1 MATDKSSPSSP
12 ENNLT
17 LQEAWTRFGSY
28 DINSM
33 KARKRFVRQRKLILA
48 LTVAST
54 TLAISYS
61 VVERRLGTPTGPF
74 FVPWLTQQMA
84 MDIFHG
90 LVVIAPIL
98 LTIMTAGAIRF
109 NQGISW
115 IMLRT
120 SAEAIKKELF
130 CYRMKVADYSNA
142 NTKTESRDM
151 RLARKIKLIS
161 KRLMETQVN
170 QTGLEAYKG
179 PLPPAYGTDQA
190 DDGFSDLIPEQYLK
204 WRVENQ
210 FNYYQKKSYL
220 LSKELQHFQWLVYIL
235 GGLGTLLA
243 AFGFDVWIAVSSALA
258 AAFTGFLEFKRVETN
273 VIACNLSAADLYDI
287 RIWWNAMSPNAQAQQ
302 ENIELLVASTERV
315 LQTENAGWLQ
325 EMREALAEI
334 YREKKEPDEEKVEH
348 EDVTDRIF
356 DAIPE
361 SGDLEEV
368 AESGSPTKPVETATE
383 KKQPTQPE
391 ANAAIGMLAEHPLK
405 QSNSSEDQS
414 DSSENPEL
422 LEQPEPLIY

>member
-1 MATDKSSPSSP
+1 MSTEQASASPP
-12 ENNLT
+12 EQNLT
-17 LQEAWTRFGSY
+17 LQEAWTRFSSY
-28 DINSM
+28 DINSV

-54 TLAISYS
+54 TLAVGYS
-61 VVERRLGTPTGPF
+61 VVERHLGKSDALLT
-74 FVPWLTQQMA
+74 PWLTQEMA
-84 MDIFHG
+84 MKIFHA
-90 LVVIAPIL
+90 LVVIAPIVL
-98 LTIMTAGAIRF
+98 SVMTAGAIRF

-120 SAEAIKKELF
+120 SAEAIKKEIF
-130 CYRMKVADYSNA
+130 CYRMKVADYNDTT
-142 NTKTESRDM
+142 TKAENRDI

-179 PLPPAYGTDQA
+179 PLPPPFGTDKE
-190 DDGFSDLIPEQYLK
+190 DDGFSDLTTDQYLK

-210 FNYYQKKSYL
+210 FTYYQKKAYL

-258 AAFTGFLEFKRVETN
+258 AAFASFLEFKRVETN

-287 RIWWNAMSPNAQAQQ
+287 RIWWNALSPATQSQQ
-302 ENIELLVASTERV
+302 ENVELLVASTERV

-334 YREKKEPDEEKVEH
+334 YREKKEPGVESEH
-348 EDVTDRIF
+348 EKPDRPDDVTDRIF
-356 DAIPE
+356 DVTLTSESVTTTVETLTSKTTERSPE
-361 SGDLEEV
+361 VEEGASESETTLDLE
-368 AESGSPTKPVETATE
+368 
-383 KKQPTQPE
+383 
-391 ANAAIGMLAEHPLK
+391 
-405 QSNSSEDQS
+405 QS
-414 DSSENPEL
+414 DGSKATKTSDNQEAL
-422 LEQPEPLIY
+422 HL